1 MHFPRVKHLNHWA
14 DLDDLTPI
22 QNYWLRTFTKPS
34 IAVDLPSWGKQQPR
48 DFGLEYL
55 LQHAVKNRWDLT
67 KEGWSK
73 AAALG
78 LLDTPLT
85 DDNDAER
92 EDDECWMTHSEAV
105 TQLLLWTAP
114 RFTEGSLKTR
124 LSKMAGKG
132 QIKTNGEKRRNRRFA
147 KSGINS
153 LELQLR
159 NKDLKQGEV
168 DGEDWE
174 DWED

>member
-1 MHFPRVKHLNHWA
+1 MHFPPVMYLSHWA

-85 DDNDAER
+85 DDNGSVP
-92 EDDECWMTHSEAV
+92 EDDEHWLTLTEAMR
-105 TQLLLWTAP
+105 QLHRETYSKYS
-114 RFTEGSLKTR
+114 EGSLKTR

-132 QIKTNGEKRRNRRFA
+132 QLKTNGGKRRARRFA
-147 KSGINS
+147 KSDIDS
-153 LELQLR
+153 LELKLR
-159 NKDLKQGEV
+159 NELN
-168 DGEDWE
+168 DGDGI
-174 DWED
+174 D